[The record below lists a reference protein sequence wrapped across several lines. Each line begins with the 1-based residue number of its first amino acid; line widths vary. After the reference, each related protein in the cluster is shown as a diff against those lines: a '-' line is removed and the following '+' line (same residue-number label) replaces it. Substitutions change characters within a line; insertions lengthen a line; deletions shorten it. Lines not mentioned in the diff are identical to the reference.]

1 MAKIQITKDGAKH
14 GPFTAQEVNAKLK
27 AGEFASTDKAWIE
40 GAQGWLPLSDKAFKK
55 AGVVTPSS
63 KAKVTPPPE
72 PSNDE
77 DSSVAKDTISK
88 PKANPMLV
96 ALITFFLPFYI
107 GHVMNGQPAKCI
119 LSNVFTILMVVCCC
133 CCGIGLIFLPLRF
146 ISALEAYKTAER
158 LKNGEEIGKNE
169 YSIPLFYK
177 ICKVFHKK
185 ATCQDT

>member
-1 MAKIQITKDGAKH
+1 MAKIQITKDGTKH
-14 GPFTAQEVNAKLK
+14 GPFTVQEVSAKLK
-27 AGEFASTDKAWIE
+27 AGEFALSDKAWIE
-40 GAQGWLPLSDKAFKK
+40 GTQGWLPLSDKAFKK
-55 AGVVTPSS
+55 AGLVIPSS

-72 PSNDE
+72 PTEDE
-77 DSSVAKDTISK
+77 DSSDEAETISK
-88 PKANPMLV
+88 PDANPMLV

-107 GHVMNGQPAKCI
+107 GHIMNGQPAKCI
-119 LSNVFTILMVVCCC
+119 LSNVFTILIGVFCC
-133 CCGIGLIFLPLRF
+133 CCGIGLIFLPIGF